1 MTDLT
6 IGSPAPDFT
15 LPRNGEGTVTLSKLQ
30 GKAVILYFYPK
41 DDTSGC
47 TAEAID
53 FSALGAE
60 FEAAN
65 AVVIGI
71 SPDSVKSHD
80 KFAAK
85 HALSVMLASDEDRKA
100 LEAYGVWKEKSM
112 LRATRRPFLR
122 LQRSSE
128 KNGSDV
134 TPPFKIISL
143 RGGATDAVAS
153 ADLDRKT
160 ALAQETATRWF
171 ERRLSLRS
179 PLDPPL
185 PERPGR
191 PEKPELVPPTAVE
204 RRSLHT
210 VKGRIALLHA
220 IAHIELNAVDL
231 ALDIV
236 ARYASEPVPH
246 SFFDGWMQVAF
257 EEAKHFRLV
266 RDRLRSLGADYGDL
280 PAHDGLWQA
289 AHSTRNDLTARLAV
303 VPLILEA
310 RGLDV
315 TPSLQARMRETGD
328 LESAAVLD
336 VIYNDEKG
344 HVAIGA
350 KWFRFLCAREKKDPA
365 ATFKQLV
372 RANFRGPLKPPFNDL
387 ARAEAGLTP
396 SFYRSLTSVSHS

>member
-1 MTDLT
+1 M
-6 IGSPAPDFT
+6 A
-15 LPRNGEGTVTLSKLQ
+15 GE
-30 GKAVILYFYPK
+30 
-41 DDTSGC
+41 
-47 TAEAID
+47 
-53 FSALGAE
+53 FS
-60 FEAAN
+60 
-65 AVVIGI
+65 I
-71 SPDSVKSHD
+71 
-80 KFAAK
+80 
-85 HALSVMLASDEDRKA
+85 
-100 LEAYGVWKEKSM
+100 
-112 LRATRRPFLR
+112 T
-122 LQRSSE
+122 
-128 KNGSDV
+128 
-134 TPPFKIISL
+134 SL
-143 RGGATDAVAS
+143 RGGATAAILS
-153 ADLDRKT
+153 ADLDIKT
-160 ALAQETATRWF
+160 RLAQETATRWF

-191 PEKPELVPPTAVE
+191 PAKPELVPPKAVGK
-204 RRSLHT
+204 RSLHT
-210 VKGRIALLHA
+210 VNGRIATLHA

-236 ARYASEPVPH
+236 ARFATEPVPN

-257 EEAKHFRLV
+257 EEAKHFRMV
-266 RDRLRSLGADYGDL
+266 RARLSDMGADYGDM

-315 TPSLQARMRETGD
+315 TPSLQAKMRETGD

-350 KWFRFLCAREKKDPA
+350 KWFRFLCARERKDPA
-365 ATFKQLV
+365 ATFQQLV
-372 RANFRGPLKPPFNDL
+372 RANFRGSLKAPFNDI

-396 SFYRSLTSVSHS
+396 SFYRSLTSTSYA